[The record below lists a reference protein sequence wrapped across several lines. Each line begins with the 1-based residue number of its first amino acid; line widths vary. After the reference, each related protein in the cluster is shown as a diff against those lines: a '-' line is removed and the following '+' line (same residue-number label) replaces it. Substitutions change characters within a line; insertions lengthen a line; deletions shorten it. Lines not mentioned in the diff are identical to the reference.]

1 VGKCEGRKR
10 GVQAEIV
17 LHLLEYTSEGKTG
30 TELAVTSTFNLLI
43 ENEGKGSGRR
53 SKSPFFMFLKLQDE
67 RVGESS
73 EADCNEYI
81 LPSAGKGSGLRV
93 PGTKPA
99 VTSTFNLFL
108 LTED

>member
-1 VGKCEGRKR
+1 MSIPRRGRR
-10 GVQAEIV
+10 
-17 LHLLEYTSEGKTG
+17 G

-93 PGTKPA
+93 PGTKLA